1 MKMSKGRWEEGR
13 LYRLQS
19 ATGQIGTF
27 IDKCACEECDSVVVT
42 FMDDGGD
49 IIEVS
54 LGSEEFEEMV
64 QEVMDVAIARHIS
77 SATDGQHKCN

>member
-27 IDKCACEECDSVVVT
+27 IDKCDCEECDSVVVT

-54 LGSEEFEEMV
+54 LGSDEFEDMA
-64 QEVMDVAIARHIS
+64 QAVMDYAIARNIR
-77 SATDGQHKCN
+77 SASDGRHECN